1 MAGAMPPCPSL
12 LRLPAG
18 PPSSLLRRQ
27 GGPPRRA
34 PASALPFSPSPA
46 TLVFPRSSSRVRP
59 PPPSCT
65 PPYPAARS
73 QDDAATSSASSS
85 FTSPPQQSTREA
97 QVRRHRPRSLR
108 RGTPRR
114 HRTIPSP
121 PTTPCPADAATSCS
135 MSSSLSSPEARW
147 RGGHESSKSCS
158 PVPAGPPPAAF
169 VHDKFR
175 SPPLISGL
183 VVPPTVLRVRMRLSW
198 TPRYSSSRS
207 SSSSSW
213 STVPPRR

>member
-108 RGTPRR
+108 RGTPPSRTYASPSGLRR
-114 HRTIPSP
+114 PRRPHRHLQGELTVP
-121 PTTPCPADAATSCS
+121 PNL
-135 MSSSLSSPEARW
+135 SSLSLLLRTVTSPCTTAVLRRGHRRRPPW
-147 RGGHESSKSCS
+147 RPNG
-158 PVPAGPPPAAF
+158 PNPPP
-169 VHDKFR
+169 
-175 SPPLISGL
+175 PN
-183 VVPPTVLRVRMRLSW
+183 
-198 TPRYSSSRS
+198 SSRS
-207 SSSSSW
+207 
-213 STVPPRR
+213 PLPNALL